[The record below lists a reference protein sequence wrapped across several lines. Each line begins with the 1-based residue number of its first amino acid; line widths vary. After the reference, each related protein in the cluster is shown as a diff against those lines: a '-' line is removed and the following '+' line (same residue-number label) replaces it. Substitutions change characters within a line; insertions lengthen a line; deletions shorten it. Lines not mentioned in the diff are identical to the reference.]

1 VDISEISEENIVKIV
16 DTYTQG
22 SIYQNWLKW
31 VVVML
36 KARKDRQQWP
46 NHKKGTDLKC
56 RIFRTKNPKVD
67 LIEGLISDSWET
79 EFCIEVEGIEGVKS
93 PLSFSSRSGI
103 YAGNNYRMKGAYLLP
118 DFFEI
123 DSDILEDP
131 ELNFLKSRLNCIH
144 SECYDAECYDKIEAI
159 ASDLMKYVHDHRR

>member
-1 VDISEISEENIVKIV
+1 MDISEISEENIVKIV
-16 DTYTQG
+16 DTYTKG
-22 SIYQNWLKW
+22 SIYRYWLRR
-31 VVVML
+31 VVDTL
-36 KARKDRQQWP
+36 SNK
-46 NHKKGTDLKC
+46 KKGLSHKC
-56 RIFRTKNPKVD
+56 RIFRTNNPKTD
-67 LIEGLISDSWET
+67 LIEGLITESWET
-79 EFCIEVEGIEGVKS
+79 ELSVEVEGVEGVKS
-93 PLSFSSRSGI
+93 ALYFSSRSGI
-103 YAGNNYRMKGAYLLP
+103 YTGNNHRMKGAYLLP